1 MSATPAQLFAS
12 VIVIQDHKVLMVQ
25 EGKDN
30 YGQLHTWNLPAG
42 HVELGESIA
51 EAAVREAREESGYE
65 TELTGVVAINKIDFD
80 NEMGLVVFFAGRL
93 VDMPMT
99 TRENGITDV
108 QFMPIDEMK
117 NYRLRFPELIK
128 VVEMAKSGKVY
139 ELDMLMHESRMSKPT
154 DNQGP
159 KE

>member
-1 MSATPAQLFAS
+1 MSATPVQLFAS
-12 VIVIQDHKVLMVQ
+12 IIVIQDDKVLMVQ

-42 HVELGESIA
+42 HVELNEGIA
-51 EAAVREAREESGYE
+51 EAAVREAREESEYD

-93 VDMPMT
+93 VDVPLT

-108 QFMPIDEMK
+108 RFVPVDEMR

-128 VVEMAKSGKVY
+128 VVEMAESGNVY
-139 ELDMLMHESRMSKPT
+139 ELDMLMYESRMSKST
-154 DNQGP
+154 DNQEA